1 MDAKSGLVYATS
13 TTVGK
18 GTRFVTSFL
27 NLEDK
32 VILRQVAKYLRK
44 TFDSGAPRAE
54 ISGKSVAAR
63 RGGNKYSPNC
73 ASLLTDRLLGS
84 VATPQISDIIL
95 GKESEVKK

>member
-1 MDAKSGLVYATS
+1 MPVSFAVEKP
-13 TTVGK
+13 GK

-44 TFDSGAPRAE
+44 TFDSGSPRAE

-63 RGGNKYSPNC
+63 RGGNKYSPIVRPR
-73 ASLLTDRLLGS
+73 SLAAYLAQLQRLKFL
-84 VATPQISDIIL
+84 I
-95 GKESEVKK
+95 